1 MAAITAAVIAGA
13 GVAVAAKSA
22 ADQKKANKEAAKA
35 NKEAN
40 ESSNEMNYAQWLESR
55 GIGAN
60 GQPVNALLPRYF
72 GATQG
77 VNAAGQKTITGSS
90 VINGNPAMGAGTTSN
105 GQPLIVRQPTTA
117 VSTAPSAYS
126 GWV

>member
-40 ESSNEMNYAQWLESR
+40 AASNEQNYAMWLESR

-72 GATQG
+72 GSTQG
-77 VNAAGQKTITGSS
+77 RNAAGQLVPTGSAIIS
-90 VINGNPAMGAGTTSN
+90 GNPTYPAGGSTPTV
-105 GQPLIVRQPTTA
+105 PLVTRVNNTATPTYA
-117 VSTAPSAYS
+117 